1 MALND
6 SRRKLHQTLVS
17 GINLLAPGN
26 DRAVLQLA
34 EDWWGDYKDWEKKDT
49 FKRALM
55 ESRLTVGQRPK
66 ENIIGTGTTSLGM
79 FSAKNLPEKQQFPG
93 YTFDTGVNGVKLRTD
108 PKSFQLKKFQAGDDK
123 LQAILDNPLLKKE
136 YDKLGGIRG
145 KYYYGLH
152 DLSGSLLDPQLG
164 KISQQL
170 NSIQESGKLSWGI
183 VFTPVP
189 FVDDLVVFYLLN
201 ILAKIARGISP
212 NHFLYT
218 RVQEWRRKFTR
229 IKLAQEDDMHCG
241 LVDIA
246 EKDAPLK
253 RFRYGTGLVTEDK
266 EKVLDEVRSKDIGM
280 DVFTSKSAGRLTEQV
295 MYKRQMDALGKD
307 ESGNPVI
314 LKRAREAR
322 AKREAE
328 AEAEA
333 KRAEAKREAEARRQ
347 AEAPPM
353 LVSSAVP
360 PPPPPK
366 SSPPKSSPPNS
377 SIRPADA
384 QAAQGQIVAKLE
396 HTGYNEIIIAY
407 RQHESGRF
415 PVYSTWNGQKLGFD
429 CNPESGLTFVPD
441 DWKSMPG

>member
-1 MALND
+1 
-6 SRRKLHQTLVS
+6 
-17 GINLLAPGN
+17 
-26 DRAVLQLA
+26 
-34 EDWWGDYKDWEKKDT
+34 
-49 FKRALM
+49 
-55 ESRLTVGQRPK
+55 
-66 ENIIGTGTTSLGM
+66 M

-108 PKSFQLKKFQAGDDK
+108 PKSFQLKKFQPGDGG
-123 LQAILDNPLLKKE
+123 LQTILDNPLMKKE

-183 VFTPVP
+183 VFAPVP

-246 EKDAPLK
+246 EKDAPLG
-253 RFRYGTGLVTEDK
+253 RFRYGTGLVTEDS
-266 EKVLDEVRSKDIGM
+266 EKVLDEVRSRDMGM
-280 DVFTSKSAGRLTEQV
+280 DVFTSKPAGRLTEQV
-295 MYKRQMDALGKD
+295 MYKRQMDALEKD
-307 ESGNPVI
+307 ELGNPVI

-322 AKREAE
+322 AKK

-333 KRAEAKREAEARRQ
+333 KAKREAEAKRQ

-353 LVSSAVP
+353 LVSSGAP

-366 SSPPKSSPPNS
+366 SSPPNA
-377 SIRPADA
+377 SIRPAAA
-384 QAAQGQIVAKLE
+384 QAAQGEIVAKLE

-441 DWKSMPG
+441 DWKTMLD